1 MKSNSIYLSQKIWP
15 FSLPRLVFLMLI
27 TGTHRQ
33 WDTQNHLRV
42 SFKNSFFDFL
52 GPYPRS
58 KSEYVDT
65 FVKLDQLSKFPF
77 FKPFRWDEN
86 LSRSSRNTM
95 NMNINCEIY
104 NSNLRRLYLHV
115 LSLKLG
121 YWVQTETVSR
131 LSIRSW
137 EVHRERF
144 YRNKCHFWGQWQHT
158 PRQDRHSYPTA
169 DRLL

>member
-1 MKSNSIYLSQKIWP
+1 
-15 FSLPRLVFLMLI
+15 MLI

-104 NSNLRRLYLHV
+104 NSILARVVFETWV
-115 LSLKLG
+115 LG
-121 YWVQTETVSR
+121 TN
-131 LSIRSW
+131 
-137 EVHRERF
+137 
-144 YRNKCHFWGQWQHT
+144 RNCISTQH
-158 PRQDRHSYPTA
+158 
-169 DRLL
+169 